1 MRVRD
6 TMTPDPLTVPQQAT
20 IGEALDLMVR
30 NEIHE
35 LPVVD
40 DNDLVGIITE
50 RDLRALL
57 GPGIKIG
64 DLSEVPQ
71 QRLDMGVDQVMSSV
85 VHAVQ
90 LDQGLGE
97 AARIL
102 ADLRVGALPV
112 LNATGTLVGI
122 LSVTDLLAAAAP
134 LFEDD
139 E

>member
-6 TMTPDPLTVPQQAT
+6 TMTPQPITIPQQAT
-20 IGEALDLMVR
+20 VAEALDLMVR

-40 DNDLVGIITE
+40 GNDLVGIITE

-57 GPGIKIG
+57 GPGIKDG
-64 DLSEVPQ
+64 DLSNVPQ
-71 QRLDMGVDQVMSSV
+71 QRLDVGVDDVMSSV

-90 LDQGLGE
+90 LDEGLGE

-122 LSVTDLLAAAAP
+122 LSVTDVLAAAAP